1 MAPQDLTD
9 RGDDPKSNPRWVD
22 RAPRHDL
29 HLPIR
34 YRLEG
39 QVAWH
44 PGETINISKSG
55 MLFCS
60 NEMLELHARL
70 EVVFHNTGIAL
81 PHSSR
86 HLALVVRRV
95 LSNWP
100 ETRLV
105 FGVRFS
111 S

>member
-1 MAPQDLTD
+1 MAPQDRPD
-9 RGDDPKSNPRWVD
+9 PDHDPKRNPRWVA

-34 YRLEG
+34 YRREG
-39 QVAWH
+39 QSAWH
-44 PGETINISKSG
+44 LGETINISKSG
-55 MLFCS
+55 LLFCS
-60 NEMLELHARL
+60 NELLDLDARL
-70 EVVFHNTGIAL
+70 EIVFHSTGIAL

-86 HLALVVRRV
+86 QWALVVRRV

-105 FGVRFS
+105 FGARFS
-111 S
+111 A

>member
-1 MAPQDLTD
+1 MAPQDRTD
-9 RGDDPKSNPRWVD
+9 RRDDPKSNPRWVN

-34 YRLEG
+34 YRVEG
-39 QVAWH
+39 QAAWH